1 MGNSEKRGSP
11 LLGNPSNTVKEVF
24 NVFEVYKKSTCVPK
38 SLNAAS
44 TWVNYMNVTIKNINR
59 KLYQE
64 FKAEAARRGL
74 EVGEALTLAIQEFM
88 KSERTNKNLSIL
100 EFEPF
105 DWGEGTE
112 TVSEDVDAILYGD

>member
-1 MGNSEKRGSP
+1 
-11 LLGNPSNTVKEVF
+11 
-24 NVFEVYKKSTCVPK
+24 
-38 SLNAAS
+38 
-44 TWVNYMNVTIKNINR
+44 MNITIRNMNR

-74 EVGEALTLAIQEFM
+74 KVGEALTLAIQEFM
-88 KSERTNKNLSIL
+88 KSEKMTKNLSIL

-112 TVSEDVDAILYGD
+112 TASEDVDAILYGD

>member
-1 MGNSEKRGSP
+1 
-11 LLGNPSNTVKEVF
+11 
-24 NVFEVYKKSTCVPK
+24 
-38 SLNAAS
+38 
-44 TWVNYMNVTIKNINR
+44 MNVTIKNMNR

-88 KSERTNKNLSIL
+88 KSERMSKNLSIL

-105 DWGEGTE
+105 DWGEGSE

>member
-1 MGNSEKRGSP
+1 
-11 LLGNPSNTVKEVF
+11 
-24 NVFEVYKKSTCVPK
+24 
-38 SLNAAS
+38 
-44 TWVNYMNVTIKNINR
+44 MNVTIKNMNR

-88 KSERTNKNLSIL
+88 KSERTSKNLSIL